1 MQKALDSYLTFE
13 NIPIRQ
19 TRIFNLKTSEGHY
32 NCWAAA
38 WNADWIC
45 GFITK
50 GSSVGVFDAYHF
62 MRFVSQGADTVL
74 KKLGSN
80 IVYLGQ
86 GMSLD
91 VRSKLPN
98 YKELTVNNFLVFPLG
113 GYATTTG
120 SKGTGDTIRVSC
132 YMDALTY
139 NPTTGILT
147 NGRGYGRFLQG
158 AADQSTSY
166 CGSARFYYVDAP
178 PLTE

>member
-50 GSSVGVFDAYHF
+50 GSSAGVFDAYHF

-80 IVYLGQ
+80 DV
-86 GMSLD
+86 SLTFTLSSSTSGSWQHD
-91 VRSKLPN
+91 QYRYGNWSGSN
-98 YKELTVNNFLVFPLG
+98 STTVTITCADGEVTVENGALSYGVSANN
-113 GYATTTG
+113 G
-120 SKGTGDTIRVSC
+120 S
-132 YMDALTY
+132 
-139 NPTTGILT
+139 
-147 NGRGYGRFLQG
+147 GRGYASVSNVLIENR
-158 AADQSTSY
+158 
-166 CGSARFYYVDAP
+166 
-178 PLTE
+178 